1 MNTTQRISQLRET
14 MKIRNLDAAVIF
26 NFENQYYFS
35 GLKAIT
41 YSRPIIL
48 IVEKS
53 KQSLIIPKVEENH
66 AEEKTDV
73 DSLYVYQEVEGFDNE
88 STNYKEL
95 FKDVLSKLEN
105 NSKIGIEYGSLPTD
119 FTIDIQ
125 NQGFEIQNIQQDIVN
140 LRAIKSEEEIE
151 SIKKSGELVSGAL
164 KTTLENSTVNA
175 SEVEIDYFGNQ
186 FLFDEISKKYTD
198 STLDYFVMSPSG
210 IERTNMP
217 HVFSNTRKLEQGDI
231 IIHSRQVGLNGYRAE
246 CERTYF
252 VGEPSKKQA
261 EIFDVMLRAHNA
273 ALNFIKVGV
282 TAKEVNEVALK
293 VIREAGL
300 EKYVSH
306 RAGHGIGIGQHEEP
320 YLRFDNDLE
329 LKAGMVFCI
338 EPGIY
343 IPGVGGFRHS
353 DTVVLRDEGTEIIT
367 EYPREL
373 KHLIFDK

>member
-1 MNTTQRISQLRET
+1 M
-14 MKIRNLDAAVIF
+14 
-26 NFENQYYFS
+26 
-35 GLKAIT
+35 
-41 YSRPIIL
+41 
-48 IVEKS
+48 
-53 KQSLIIPKVEENH
+53 
-66 AEEKTDV
+66 
-73 DSLYVYQEVEGFDNE
+73 
-88 STNYKEL
+88 
-95 FKDVLSKLEN
+95 
-105 NSKIGIEYGSLPTD
+105 PTD

-373 KHLIFDK
+373 EHLIFDNKAK